1 LESLLRIEHVNKR
14 YEATRALDDASFSVL
29 PGEVHALMGE
39 NGAGKST
46 LSKIIAGAVLP
57 DSAEIYWQDTP
68 VQITSPLAAQQLG
81 IGIVFQ
87 ELDIFP
93 NLSVAENIVIG
104 NLQVEQRPYVNW
116 RKLTAFCQ
124 PFLDEVGFTASAR
137 TRAGDLRMGEM
148 QLVAIARALSF
159 RARLIVMDEPTSSLA
174 DDAVERLFA
183 VIRRLKANG
192 VSIVYVSHKMREIG
206 QISDRITV
214 LRDGATIGTRT
225 TQDVTTDEIIA
236 MMVGRELEMRP
247 DRLESKPGETLLSVE
262 HLSTK
267 KIKDI
272 SFEVRRGEVLGV
284 AGLVGAGRSELGEAL
299 FGLDRI
305 LSGKIQLNGRDIVP
319 SSPREALRAGIG
331 LLPEDRK
338 LEGLMMQMRVRE
350 NTTMASL
357 DRFQRLG
364 FIDFRKE
371 LELSKPLQHR
381 MHLRAASDELEVGS
395 LSGGNQQKVL
405 FCKWLLADPEIFF
418 LDDPA
423 RGIDVGAKQDIY
435 GIIEELSRGGKGV
448 IFVSS
453 ELPELLQNCHR
464 ILVMCEG
471 RCTGIVEARSTN
483 QEQIMALATRQHSAA

>member
-104 NLQVEQRPYVNW
+104 NLQVERRPYVNW
-116 RKLTAFCQ
+116 RQLAAFCQ

-174 DDAVERLFA
+174 DDAVERLFT

-192 VSIVYVSHKMREIG
+192 VAIVYVSHKMKEIG

-225 TQDVTTDEIIA
+225 THDVTTDEIIA

-247 DRLESKPGETLLSVE
+247 DRLESKPGEMLLSVE

-305 LSGKIQLNGRDIVP
+305 LSGKIRLNGRDIVP

-371 LELSKPLQHR
+371 LALSKPLHHR
-381 MHLRAASDELEVGS
+381 MHLRATSDELEVGS

-435 GIIEELSRGGKGV
+435 GIIEELSREGKGV
-448 IFVSS
+448 VFVSS
-453 ELPELLQNCHR
+453 ELSELLQNCHR

-471 RCTGIVEARSTN
+471 RCTGIVEARVTS
-483 QEQIMALATRQHSAA
+483 QEQIMALATKHHTAA